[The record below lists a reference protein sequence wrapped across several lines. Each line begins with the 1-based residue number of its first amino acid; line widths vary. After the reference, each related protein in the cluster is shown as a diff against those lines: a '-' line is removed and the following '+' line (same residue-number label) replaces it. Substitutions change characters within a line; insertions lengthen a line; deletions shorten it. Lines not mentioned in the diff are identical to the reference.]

1 MRFGIGVLCVFA
13 AIWGVAGVLV
23 DKMPAAWMALPIAV
37 SLAVLAYALRRPDSR
52 TEPRPHVGRLVGIWS
67 GIEGVAMFVAANVLI
82 ATHHREALMPAFAII
97 VGAHF
102 LPLARG
108 IPVRLYYL
116 TGAALVAVGIAGLL
130 APLQVPL
137 FVGASAAVILWASA
151 IALARGAA

>member
-1 MRFGIGVLCVFA
+1 VFA
-13 AIWGVAGVLV
+13 AICGVAGVLV
-23 DKMPAAWMALPIAV
+23 DKMPVSWMALPIAV
-37 SLAVLAYALRRPDSR
+37 SLAVLAYALRHPDSR
-52 TEPRPHVGRLVGIWS
+52 AEPRPHVGRLVGIWS

-116 TGAALVAVGIAGLL
+116 SGTALVAVGIAGLL

>member
-1 MRFGIGVLCVFA
+1 MRVAILVLCMFA
-13 AIWGVAGVLV
+13 AIWGVAAVLV
-23 DKMPAAWMALPIAV
+23 DNMPTPWIALPVAV
-37 SLAVLAYALRRPDSR
+37 SAVVLVYALRSPSSK
-52 TEPRPHVGRLVGIWS
+52 TKPGAHVGRLVGIWS
-67 GIEGVAMFVAANVLI
+67 GVEGAAMFVAANLLI
-82 ATHHREALMPAFAII
+82 SSHHREALMSVFAMI

-116 TGAALVAVGIAGLL
+116 TGTALVAVGIAGLL

>member
-23 DKMPAAWMALPIAV
+23 DKMPAAWTALPIAV
-37 SLAVLAYALRRPDSR
+37 SLTVLAYALRHPDSR
-52 TEPRPHVGRLVGIWS
+52 AEPRPHVGRLVGIWS